1 MLVAAAVF
9 MVYFE
14 LYPLSPSGPEAMLGN
29 QTRSG
34 KHSEMADIESE
45 APFSSAMAMGSALAM
60 IFIVKSVGRKLAT
73 RVGL

>member
-1 MLVAAAVF
+1 MLVATAVF
-9 MVYFE
+9 MVYLE
-14 LYPLSPSGPEAMLGN
+14 LYPLSPSQPQVMLGN

-34 KHSEMADIESE
+34 KHSEMADMKSE
-45 APFSSAMAMGSALAM
+45 APFSSAMAMGSALAV